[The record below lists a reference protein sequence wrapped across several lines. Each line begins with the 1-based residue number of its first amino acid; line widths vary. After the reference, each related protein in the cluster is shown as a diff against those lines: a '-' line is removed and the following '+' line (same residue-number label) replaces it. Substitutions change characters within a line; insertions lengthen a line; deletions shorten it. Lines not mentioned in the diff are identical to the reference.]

1 MQRCFGLVCVSLI
14 LCVAL
19 SETVGLMIAKDKR
32 GWTLNSAGYLLGPR
46 RIDHLIQIKDSPSPR
61 GRGEQVAPYGIDGH
75 RTLADKPGLAG
86 KRDLGLEDDF
96 RSGAKRV
103 VDEDIIHTVIDF
115 VSYLKLK
122 ELGALDSLPSS
133 FTSDELLN
141 P

>member
-19 SETVGLMIAKDKR
+19 SETVGLMIAAKDKR
-32 GWTLNSAGYLLGPR
+32 GWTLNSAGYLLGP
-46 RIDHLIQIKDSPSPR
+46 H
-61 GRGEQVAPYGIDGH
+61 GIDGH